1 MTRKIIRH
9 MTEDEKVYDYSVRT
23 CKILKEHARDL
34 RDDPERLTTD
44 FIYNQVKSLK
54 RKNAL

>member
-1 MTRKIIRH
+1 